1 MVGDVLMDSTDQVRG
16 LRVVQLETELALGV
30 GFGAASLFHPLTQLE
45 QDDFVSG
52 GGLAG
57 GGILD
62 RAGKSLGGREGREK
76 KEGER
81 DKDGR
86 ATLDDMG

>member
-1 MVGDVLMDSTDQVRG
+1 MVGDVLMDSADQVRG
-16 LRVVQLETELALGV
+16 LRIVQLETELALGV
-30 GFGAASLFHPLTQLE
+30 GFGATGFFHTLSQLE
-45 QDDFVSG
+45 QDDFVPG
-52 GGLAG
+52 GRLAG

-76 KEGER
+76 EEGER

-86 ATLDDMG
+86 ALDDMG